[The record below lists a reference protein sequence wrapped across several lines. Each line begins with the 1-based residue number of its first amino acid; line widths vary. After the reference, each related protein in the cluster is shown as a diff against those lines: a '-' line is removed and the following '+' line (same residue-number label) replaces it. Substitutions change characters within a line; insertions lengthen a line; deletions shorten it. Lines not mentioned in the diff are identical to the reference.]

1 VKKGTKKRVSY
12 LYRTATTAYP
22 CYLPIL
28 GEFSRSWSY
37 KTYPAQKYNLSA
49 IVQNNYPIL
58 TLLSFPFLNYIC
70 YSNKVSKKSNYYIME
85 QNVNVWKANLTNGL
99 ILALVGIV
107 YSLVMYFLDLTLN
120 KVQGYVFIVVLLVIL
135 YFLLKSY
142 RDNYRH
148 GLITYGE
155 SVGAGV
161 IISLYYVL
169 VMAVFTYILYT
180 VIDPGLITKQ
190 LAQAEDGMRAKGNL
204 TEAQIDAGMKFTE
217 KIMKPG
223 MMVIISIFFG
233 MIWATIVSLIV
244 SIFIKKEGN
253 PLIDTP
259 TN

>member
-1 VKKGTKKRVSY
+1 
-12 LYRTATTAYP
+12 
-22 CYLPIL
+22 
-28 GEFSRSWSY
+28 
-37 KTYPAQKYNLSA
+37 
-49 IVQNNYPIL
+49 
-58 TLLSFPFLNYIC
+58 
-70 YSNKVSKKSNYYIME
+70 ME
-85 QNVNVWKANLTNGL
+85 EKVNVWKANFTNGL

-120 KVQGYVFIVVLLVIL
+120 KVQGYVFLVIILVIL

-142 RDNYRH
+142 RDNFKH

-169 VMAVFTYILYT
+169 IMAVFTYILYT
-180 VIDPGLITKQ
+180 IIDPGLITKQ
-190 LAQAEDGMRAKGNL
+190 LAQAEEAMRAKGNL
-204 TEAQIDAGMKFTE
+204 TDGQIEAGMKFTE

-223 MMVIISIFFG
+223 MMVIISVFFG
-233 MIWATIVSLIV
+233 MLWATIISLLV

-259 TN
+259 EN

>member
-1 VKKGTKKRVSY
+1 
-12 LYRTATTAYP
+12 
-22 CYLPIL
+22 
-28 GEFSRSWSY
+28 
-37 KTYPAQKYNLSA
+37 
-49 IVQNNYPIL
+49 
-58 TLLSFPFLNYIC
+58 
-70 YSNKVSKKSNYYIME
+70 ME
-85 QNVNVWKANLTNGL
+85 EKVNVWKANFTNGL

-120 KVQGYVFIVVLLVIL
+120 KVQGYVFLVIILVIL

-142 RDNYRH
+142 RDNFKH

-169 VMAVFTYILYT
+169 IMAVFTYILYT
-180 VIDPGLITKQ
+180 IIDPGLITKQ
-190 LAQAEDGMRAKGNL
+190 LAQAEEAMRAKGNL
-204 TEAQIDAGMKFTE
+204 TDGQIEAGMKFTE

-223 MMVIISIFFG
+223 MMVIISVFFG
-233 MIWATIVSLIV
+233 MLWATIISLLV

-259 TN
+259 AN

>member
-1 VKKGTKKRVSY
+1 
-12 LYRTATTAYP
+12 
-22 CYLPIL
+22 
-28 GEFSRSWSY
+28 
-37 KTYPAQKYNLSA
+37 
-49 IVQNNYPIL
+49 
-58 TLLSFPFLNYIC
+58 
-70 YSNKVSKKSNYYIME
+70 ME
-85 QNVNVWKANLTNGL
+85 EKVNVWKANFTNGL

-120 KVQGYVFIVVLLVIL
+120 KVQGYVFLVIILVIL

-142 RDNYRH
+142 RDNFKH

-169 VMAVFTYILYT
+169 IMAVFTYILYT
-180 VIDPGLITKQ
+180 IIDPGLITKQ
-190 LAQAEDGMRAKGNL
+190 LAQAEEAMRAKGNL
-204 TEAQIDAGMKFTE
+204 TDGQIEAGMKFTE

-223 MMVIISIFFG
+223 MMVIISVFFG
-233 MIWATIVSLIV
+233 MIWATIISLLV

-259 TN
+259 EN